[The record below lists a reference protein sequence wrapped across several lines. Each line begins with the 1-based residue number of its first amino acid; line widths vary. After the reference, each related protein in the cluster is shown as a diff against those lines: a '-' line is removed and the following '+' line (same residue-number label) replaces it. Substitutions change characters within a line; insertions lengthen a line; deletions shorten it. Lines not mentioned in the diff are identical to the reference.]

1 MGIPIPEIKVKG
13 WEALVKELGHSGATK
28 FILLYES
35 GEGYYT
41 KERKE
46 LFKDTSIEEIVKEI
60 KDK

>member
-13 WEALVKELGHSGATK
+13 WEALVRELGHSGATK

>member
-1 MGIPIPEIKVKG
+1 MGITIPEIKVKG
-13 WEALVKELGHSGATK
+13 GEALVRELGHSGATK

-35 GEGYYT
+35 GVGYYT